1 MCNIRLLHKY
11 HKVCNLQQLVSYF
24 ENFVQKCH
32 LTRWKKQICRYSIF
46 SSFEI
51 TVGGPFINYITQFDP
66 RLTPSPLHY
75 TTKKSGMTRKIQ
87 NFKFGNFRFIFGTE
101 TGREVASLEW
111 AGISRDGKWLVLNAL
126 DRKFSGKKFGTPKK
140 RPGTRTSSL

>member
-1 MCNIRLLHKY
+1 M
-11 HKVCNLQQLVSYF
+11 QQLVSYF
-24 ENFVQKCH
+24 ENFLQKCH

-111 AGISRDGKWLVLNAL
+111 AGLSRDREEDARDGQFIG
-126 DRKFSGKKFGTPKK
+126 FSGKKFGAQKM
-140 RPGTRTSSL
+140 RPGTQTSSL